1 MDLSCPK
8 CKSEDTKKLT
18 LVMSQGG
25 TVEKGAQLGV
35 SYGLNFML
43 PFFSI
48 FVGILLG
55 LVFGLWFGTLVGFVV
70 FAGTVYGG
78 FALRKR
84 LKAKT
89 KSKYADLSA
98 DMKQRGFQCNRCE
111 HLFIPA

>member
-18 LVMSQGG
+18 LVMSEGG
-25 TVEKGAQLGV
+25 TMEKSAQLGV
-35 SYGLNFML
+35 SYGVNFML
-43 PFFSI
+43 PFMSI
-48 FVGILLG
+48 FVGLLMG
-55 LVFGLWFGTLVGFVV
+55 LLFGLWFGFFVGLIV
-70 FAGTVYGG
+70 FAGVVYGG

-89 KSKYADLSA
+89 KPKYADLPA